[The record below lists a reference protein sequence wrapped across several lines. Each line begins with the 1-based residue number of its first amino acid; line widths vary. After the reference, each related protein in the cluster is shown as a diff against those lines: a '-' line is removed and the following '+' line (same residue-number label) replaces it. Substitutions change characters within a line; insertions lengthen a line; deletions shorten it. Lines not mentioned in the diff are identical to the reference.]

1 MTRARDLSKILPNI
15 ETSGNFSV
23 TGVSTV
29 GLVTFTENVNF
40 GDNDIL
46 SLGDDNDL
54 QIYHDGSNSY
64 IEESNNELRIR
75 GTTVRITNSGGTE
88 NYADFND
95 NGSVDLFYDNSK
107 KFETTND
114 GIEVIGIA
122 TVGTGLTL
130 SSDFIHLTDNAK
142 INLGISSD
150 LQIYHDGNHS
160 RVADSGTG
168 MLILQSDN
176 GTGVLINKGTT
187 ENMAM
192 FNVDGSVELYHDNSK
207 KFETTGAG
215 ATVTGDLNVTGFST
229 SLKTVTNS
237 IIQKGSQWLTGETAS
252 LAWNNGSGN
261 VAITTALLGG
271 NVTFQVTGIPTGLS
285 HANNVITLS
294 VVIHQAA
301 AARIVN
307 VVTFNGENK
316 VIHWSGS
323 AAPTPNANKMDVF
336 NFVGIDTRGTGAIAD
351 YFLIGNMNGNYGV

>member
-64 IEESNNELRIR
+64 IEDSGTGSLRIVSN
-75 GTTVRITNSGGTE
+75 GTAISLQSLTE
-88 NYADFND
+88 NYLQAFND
-95 NGSVDLFYDNSK
+95 GSVDLYYNNDK
-107 KFETTND
+107 KFETTSD

-150 LQIYHDGNHS
+150 LQIYHDGS
-160 RVADSGTG
+160 KSLIADSGTG
-168 MLILQSDN
+168 HLEVNTNDFRLQN
-176 GTGVLINKGTT
+176 AAANETIITAT
-187 ENMAM
+187 ENGA
-192 FNVDGSVELYHDNSK
+192 VDLYYDNSR
-207 KFETTGAG
+207 KFQTTGAG

-323 AAPTPNANKMDVF
+323 AAPTANANKMDVF

>member
-40 GDNDIL
+40 GDNDKL
-46 SLGDDNDL
+46 TFGDGNDL
-54 QIYHDGSNSY
+54 ELFHDGSNSY
-64 IEESNNELRIR
+64 IKDGGTGNLVIDASNGTYIR
-75 GTTVRITNSGGTE
+75 NSAGTE
-88 NYADFND
+88 NIASFNAD
-95 NGSVDLFYDNSK
+95 GSVDLYYDNSK
-107 KFETTND
+107 KFETNAG

-150 LQIYHDGNHS
+150 LQIYHDGS
-160 RVADSGTG
+160 KSLIADSGTG
-168 MLILQSDN
+168 HLEVNTNDFRLQN
-176 GTGVLINKGTT
+176 AAANETIITAT
-187 ENMAM
+187 ENGA
-192 FNVDGSVELYHDNSK
+192 VDLYYDNSR
-207 KFETTGAG
+207 KFQTTGAG

-323 AAPTPNANKMDVF
+323 AAPTANANKMDVF

>member
-40 GDNDIL
+40 GDNDKL
-46 SLGDDNDL
+46 TFGDGNDL
-54 QIYHDGSNSY
+54 ELFHDGSHSYVRDIGAGRLYLDGSSVHIRSNS
-64 IEESNNELRIR
+64 NELAIEANQNAE
-75 GTTVRITNSGGTE
+75 VAL
-88 NYADFND
+88 Y
-95 NGSVDLFYDNSK
+95 YDASK
-107 KFETTND
+107 KLETTGI

-150 LQIYHDGNHS
+150 LQIYHDGSNS
-160 RVADSGTG
+160 YVAE
-168 MLILQSDN
+168 N
-176 GTGVLINKGTT
+176 GTGVLYLQGTQIVIRK
-187 ENMAM
+187 A
-192 FNVDGSVELYHDNSK
+192 DGSEDSAKFIENGAVELYHDNSR

-237 IIQKGSQWLTGETAS
+237 IIQKGTQWLTGETAS

-261 VAITTALLGG
+261 VAITTAVLNG